1 MVSTARP
8 PVSPVA
14 SALHRRLFVAD
25 LHADQLLWG
34 RDPLDRVSRGHVDVP
49 RLQEGHVAMQVF
61 PVVTQTPRGMNY
73 DHNTGDT
80 DNVLLLAIAQR

>member
-1 MVSTARP
+1 
-8 PVSPVA
+8 
-14 SALHRRLFVAD
+14 
-25 LHADQLLWG
+25 
-34 RDPLDRVSRGHVDVP
+34 
-49 RLQEGHVAMQVF
+49 MQVF